1 VSTREQIDALVD
13 RVLGMYN
20 RGFEPE
26 DAVDTE
32 DSEMAEKTIRGAL
45 QLFIAENFDFIF
57 AVDPLSTKEVA
68 NAIDQSLSRT
78 QA

>member
-1 VSTREQIDALVD
+1 MLFVD

-32 DSEMAEKTIRGAL
+32 DGEMAEKMIRGSL

-68 NAIDQSLSRT
+68 NAIDQSVSRT